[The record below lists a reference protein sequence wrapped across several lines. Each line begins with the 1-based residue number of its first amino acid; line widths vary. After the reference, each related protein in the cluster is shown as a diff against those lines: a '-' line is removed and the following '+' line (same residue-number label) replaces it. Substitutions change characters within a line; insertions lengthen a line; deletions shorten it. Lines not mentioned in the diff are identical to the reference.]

1 MPNYWFRL
9 PKVGI
14 VLTFFFVLMMHL
26 STEVNAVVTMTYP
39 FDDSMVLQR
48 NQLVPVWG
56 VAASGE
62 TVTVTFNGQTK
73 SVVTPSTGKWR
84 IQLDPMVAKGPLT
97 MTVKGSNT
105 VTFQDVY
112 VGEVWNCAGQS
123 NMDTR
128 LSYYSHYADTVKNAT
143 YPLLRYL
150 DVRYTLLG
158 NSNPGWHAI
167 SPTTAGGCSATG
179 YFFGKTLQQK
189 LGCAVGLLV
198 TAVGGSYIEQWLDP
212 TTFAQIPNRVFPVG
226 LKTPSDLYQQ
236 FLAPVLTY
244 GIKGTISMIGEQNA
258 GDSLTAPFYGDRFKR
273 LITSWRA
280 LWGQGDSPFYFG
292 QLTMFNS
299 KAAPD
304 TLSPIAQ
311 VREGQRAAMALPNTG
326 MTVNIDLSG
335 GGWHFSNKY
344 EAGRRLALIA
354 LARDYGQTSL
364 EYSGPLY
371 QNMGVQGNKAKVLF
385 SHIGTG
391 MKTSDGLPPTCF
403 FLAGA
408 NNIWYA
414 ATAVIENNMVVL
426 TSANVPVPKKVC
438 YALGKSPYNLFNKE
452 GLPASPFN
460 SDLQSWP
467 DGINQILTMPET
479 SLKMFGSSDFS
490 PATSSSGLK
499 ITYESDNPAIATIS
513 NEGLVHLTGAG
524 NCKIKA
530 YQMGDSSYRPSIV
543 LTQALTVFKSVQS
556 ITFPAVAEKTYGNE
570 PFQLG
575 ASSTSGLSVTYSI
588 TSGDAVSLS
597 GDVLTILKAGTATL
611 SAIHTGNANYFPA
624 PAVSQNIVVSK
635 APIIVTVMDTIK
647 FLNAENPVFRITYS
661 GFQKTDNVDS
671 LDLKPFV
678 SCSAEKTSA
687 IGDYALSASGALDNN
702 YRFEYVNGKLTVLDA
717 TPLNEIDK
725 SGVQIYPN
733 PVGKHLSVDFR
744 SSENKVSIRVE
755 SLSGQT
761 LLEKKDQFCSRVELD
776 CAAIPSGMY
785 LLKVSKDSKVY
796 VTKFVK
802 QL

>member
-1 MPNYWFRL
+1 MLLEAYKL
-9 PKVGI
+9 PKLGI
-14 VLTFFFVLMMHL
+14 VLTFFLVFLMSIGSEL
-26 STEVNAVVTMTYP
+26 NAVITMTYP

-48 NQLVPVWG
+48 NQNVPVWG

-73 SVVTPSTGKWR
+73 SVVTPVSGKWR
-84 IQLDPMVAKGPLT
+84 VVLDPMVANGPLT

-112 VGEVWNCAGQS
+112 VGEVWNCGGQS

-128 LSYYSHYADTVKNAT
+128 LSYYSNYADTVTKANN
-143 YPLLRYL
+143 PLLRYI

-167 SPTTAGGCSATG
+167 TPSTAGGCSATG
-179 YFFGKTLQQK
+179 YFFGKALQQK

-198 TAVGGSYIEQWLDP
+198 TAVGGTYIEQWLDP
-212 TTFAQIPNRVFPVG
+212 VAFADIPNRVLPVG
-226 LKTPSDLYQQ
+226 LITPSDMYQQ
-236 FLAPVLTY
+236 FVSPVLTY
-244 GIKGTISMIGEQNA
+244 GIKGSVIMLGEQNA
-258 GDSLTAPFYGDRFKR
+258 GDTLTAPLYGDRLKR
-273 LITSWRA
+273 LITSWRM

-292 QLTMFNS
+292 QITMFNA

-304 TLSPIAQ
+304 TLSPIVQ

-326 MTVNIDLSG
+326 MSVNIDLSG

-371 QNMGVQGNKAKVLF
+371 QKMGVQGNKAKVLF

-391 MKTSDGLPPTCF
+391 MKTSDGLSPTCF

-408 NNIWYA
+408 NNIWYPATTA
-414 ATAVIENNMVVL
+414 AIEGNMVVL
-426 TSANVPVPKKVC
+426 TCTSVPVPKKVC

-460 SDLQSWP
+460 SDLQSWQ

-499 ITYESDNPAIATIS
+499 ITYESDNPAVATIS
-513 NEGLVHLTGAG
+513 SDGLVHLTGAG

-530 YQMGDSSYRPSIV
+530 NQLGDAIYRSSVV
-543 LTQALTVFKSVQS
+543 LTQTITVFKSVQN
-556 ITFPAVAEKTYGNE
+556 ITFPSAIEKVYGNV

-575 ASSTSGLSVTYSI
+575 ATSSSSLPVTYTK
-588 TSGDAVSLS
+588 TSGDAVSLT
-597 GDVLTILKAGTATL
+597 GDVVTILKAGSATI
-611 SAIHTGNANYFPA
+611 SASQAGNANYFA
-624 PAVSQNIVVSK
+624 ATECSQNILVSK
-635 APIIVTVMDTIK
+635 APLIISVRDTIK
-647 FLNAENPVFRITYS
+647 TFNAENPVFSLRYT

-671 LDLKPFV
+671 LDVKPLV
-678 SCSAEKTSA
+678 TCSAEKTSP
-687 IGDYALSASGALDNN
+687 IGEYILSASGALDNN
-702 YRFEYVNGKLTVLDA
+702 YRFEYLNGKLSVTEALR
-717 TPLNEIDK
+717 LNEEEK
-725 SGVQIYPN
+725 ARFKVYPN
-733 PVGKHLSVDFR
+733 PVTNHLTVDL
-744 SSENKVSIRVE
+744 SIPESALSLSVE
-755 SLSGQT
+755 SLNGQKLFAKKVSYCSKMEVDCSALRSG
-761 LLEKKDQFCSRVELD
+761 
-776 CAAIPSGMY
+776 IY
-785 LLKVSKDSKVY
+785 LLKVSNDTRVY
-796 VTKFVK
+796 VTKLVK
-802 QL
+802 Q